1 MKKISPQIRIFLAI
15 VLGLFFGIT
24 GIYLKKQGVVSNL
37 LLQRAISYT
46 KPLGDLFLKSLKASA
61 VPLMI
66 TSLILGV
73 SGVEDTTKLSRIGSK
88 TFMMYTLTTIFSV
101 TFGLL
106 IGNIVQVS
114 RLFTLETLGRLR
126 DMAKDL
132 ADLAVTDAGKK
143 MGSEDTGWVGKSV
156 DALIPENVFKAVSSN
171 DSLLQIV
178 VISIVF
184 AIALVHVPARR
195 KKLVIML
202 CEGVNEVF
210 LSILQM
216 IMTFAPVG
224 VFALI
229 VSLILELG
237 LGGSSANFAS
247 SNLKVVD
254 LLGGVA
260 GYTSI
265 VLLSLAFMTFFFYPA
280 LVKIFTKVGFGRFLA
295 AMRPAQLVA
304 FSTSSSSA
312 SLPVTIQQVEK
323 KLGVPEAVSSF
334 VLPLGATVN
343 MDGTALYQ
351 GIAILFMAQTFG
363 IELSLQKQIMV
374 VLYVT
379 SSSIGVA
386 GVPGASIV
394 TTTLLATTLG
404 IPTIGITLIM
414 IPDRILDMCRTVA
427 NITGDATVAVLVASS
442 EGWLDQEENLVEE
455 LEE

>member
-1 MKKISPQIRIFLAI
+1 MKKISPQIQIFLAI
-15 VLGLFFGIT
+15 FLGLFLAII
-24 GIYLKKQGVVSNL
+24 GIYLKRQAVISDLFLQGLINY
-37 LLQRAISYT
+37 I
-46 KPLGDLFLKSLKASA
+46 KPLGTLFLKSLKASA

-73 SGVEDTTKLSRIGSK
+73 SGVEDTTKLSRIGGK

-101 TFGLL
+101 TFGLI

-114 RLFTLETLGRLR
+114 RFFTQETLGRLR
-126 DMAKDL
+126 EMGDN
-132 ADLAVTDAGKK
+132 LAVLALTDANKT
-143 MGSEDTGWVGKSV
+143 MVSDNTGWLGKSV
-156 DALIPENVFKAVSSN
+156 DALVPENIFKAISSN
-171 DSLLQIV
+171 ESLLQIV

-184 AIALVHVPARR
+184 AIALVHVPARK

-202 CEGVNEVF
+202 CEGVNEIF

-216 IMTFAPVG
+216 IMTFAPIG
-224 VFALI
+224 VFSLI

-237 LGGSSANFAS
+237 LGESDAS
-247 SNLKVVD
+247 LGASNLKVVD
-254 LLGGVA
+254 LLGGLA

-265 VLLSLAFMTFFFYPA
+265 VLLSLGFMTFFFYPT
-280 LVKIFTKVGFGRFLA
+280 LVKIFTKVGFGRFLR

-323 KLGVPEAVSSF
+323 QLGVPEAVSSF

-351 GIAILFMAQTFG
+351 GIAILFMAETFG

-442 EGWLDQEENLVEE
+442 EGWLDNEPDLIEG